1 MVLVG
6 TGMWGL
12 ASVVLLLVNLMTDF
26 DVSIWLWTGLAGTV
40 LGLLGYGVLRWQR
53 AAARS
58 GSRSAQTGV

>member
-6 TGMWGL
+6 TGLWGV
-12 ASVVLLLVNLMTDF
+12 ASVVLLLVHLLTEV
-26 DVSIWLWTGLAGTV
+26 DVSIWLWTCLAGTM